1 MDGDRADMGRGP
13 ILIIAGVIVVVAL
26 VAGDGRGLLR
36 SVVHGF
42 GWGLGREISHTL
54 LHGR

>member
-1 MDGDRADMGRGP
+1 MGRSP
-13 ILIIAGVIVVVAL
+13 ILILVAVIVVVAL

-42 GWGLGREISHTL
+42 GWGLGREISHNL
-54 LHGR
+54 LRGH